1 MVNFTTYFGRFGIAM
16 WWKIILVLFA
26 LFVAVTLI
34 RAIFFKPKKVDGVKI
49 GDVDIDEMKV
59 AEHLSGAIKFK
70 TVSRASKDEVDWDE
84 FEKFHQYLD
93 ETYPLIRENTVN

>member
-1 MVNFTTYFGRFGIAM
+1 M
-16 WWKIILVLFA
+16 WWKIILLLFA

-93 ETYPLIRENTVN
+93 ETYPLIMENTVKDRKSVV